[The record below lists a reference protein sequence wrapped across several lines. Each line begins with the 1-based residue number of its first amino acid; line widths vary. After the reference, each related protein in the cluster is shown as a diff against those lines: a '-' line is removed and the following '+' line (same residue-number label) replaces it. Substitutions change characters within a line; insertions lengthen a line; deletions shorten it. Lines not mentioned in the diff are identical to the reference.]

1 MARRIPTQVGD
12 VLILRTDETFAIHA
26 VGVVSKDGQQ
36 AFRGQ
41 TDVKY
46 VSGHADALA
55 EARAILVPGR
65 RVFLL
70 DIDFG
75 DWSVVST

>member
-1 MARRIPTQVGD
+1 VG
-12 VLILRTDETFAIHA
+12 I
-26 VGVVSKDGQQ
+26 VSTLGQQ

-46 VSGHADALA
+46 VSGHVAALA
-55 EARAILVPGR
+55 EARAILAPGR
-65 RVFLL
+65 RIFLL

-75 DWSVVST
+75 DWSDVST